1 LRREEVADLIGVGV
15 TWYTWLEQGRDI
27 RVSVEVLET
36 LARVLQL
43 SADERAYLFALA
55 RRPLPPAPALDIH
68 PVRPVLQTLLAA
80 LEPYPANLRDDRWYV
95 LAWNRAESL
104 IADWAALPPAQ
115 RHVVWNRFTNLRL
128 RQMLVDWSG
137 DAREQLALFRMA
149 IWRHAGAAWLADFS
163 DRLQQVS
170 PEFRTWWSQH
180 EVQQQRERAIVMQHP
195 RVGRLV
201 LERVMFVVE
210 ASPSLSLRVLLPFP
224 DTDTAAKLPPLW
236 AEPA

>member
-1 LRREEVADLIGVGV
+1 MAELIGVGV

-27 RVSVEVLET
+27 RVSVEVLEH

-43 SADERAYLFALA
+43 STDERAYLFALA
-55 RRPLPPAPALDIH
+55 RRPLPAPALDRH
-68 PVRPVLQTLLAA
+68 SVRPVLQTLLAA

-115 RHVVWNRFTNLRL
+115 RHVVWNHFTNLRL

-137 DAREQLALFRMA
+137 DARTQLALFRMA
-149 IWRHAGAAWLADFS
+149 SRRHTGAAWLADLS

-170 PEFRTWWSQH
+170 PSFVPGGRSTRCSSS
-180 EVQQQRERAIVMQHP
+180 VS
-195 RVGRLV
+195 GRL
-201 LERVMFVVE
+201 
-210 ASPSLSLRVLLPFP
+210 
-224 DTDTAAKLPPLW
+224 
-236 AEPA
+236 